1 MPCAAFEPALASPD
15 TGLMHGKLALRR
27 AARARAAAP
36 AVFACQVDL
45 ARSGLVSNQAAR
57 GVRMREVRVS
67 STPRLRPARL
77 LLGWALL
84 AMATSGWAQAQA
96 QANPGSTVQVIGTR
110 APTALDRVVADV
122 VVIDRDRI
130 RATSADSLEDLLRR
144 EGGIQL
150 SRNGAPGQNASVLI
164 RGSGASNTLVLID
177 GVRVGSATLGQTD
190 LAAIS
195 LAQVERIEIMRGP
208 GSSLYGADA
217 IGGVINIVTRRGD
230 GAPYISGN
238 LAGGNHASAEG
249 YLAVSGS
256 SENFDYALS
265 LSGETSH
272 GVSALLPGDPF
283 GLYNPDDDGFSR
295 YGLTLAGGYSWQI
308 GQRIGLSYS
317 GSRLRSQ
324 FDSAEYP
331 PPNFAPD
338 PSPDFRNRTTT
349 QLVALE
355 YQGVASDEW
364 THLLRAS
371 YQTDQLQSGANV
383 ISLYDT
389 TRRQITA
396 QTTWTPSP
404 QHQLVGAVDL
414 LTEAVDATEFKA
426 PDRDNTG
433 LVLGYTGRFDANKL
447 QADLRWDHNS
457 VYDNQTTGKLGWG
470 MEVAPGWSVRAVAG
484 TAFRAPTFNDLYFP
498 NFGVVT
504 LLPERSR
511 SIEAG
516 LNYQAEQT
524 SVAATAYYNKV
535 SDLIGYQSDPSQC
548 PPGLNFGCAGNTA
561 RAVLQGLTLQG
572 LQQLDNFQFTLAL
585 DWLNAKDQD
594 TDQTLPRRAA
604 NQQTFAV
611 DWNEGPW
618 QLGGT
623 VLRVSSRPD
632 AGVLLPAYAL
642 LNLNARWRFERSW
655 QLEARLQNAFDKDY
669 QPARDYQDV
678 GRQFWIGLRYDGRGL

>member
-27 AARARAAAP
+27 AARARAAAA

-96 QANPGSTVQVIGTR
+96 NPGSTVQVIGTR
-110 APTALDRVVADV
+110 APTALDRVIADV

-190 LAAIS
+190 LATIS

-295 YGLTLAGGYSWQI
+295 YGLTLAGGYSWQK

-433 LVLGYTGRFDANKL
+433 LVLGYTGRFGANKL

-470 MEVAPGWSVRAVAG
+470 MDVAPGWSVRAVAG

-655 QLEARLQNAFDKDY
+655 QIEARLQNAFDKDY